1 MTTSQK
7 ASAMKVHPQTIRR
20 WTKTGKLD
28 CTRTIGNHRRFEP
41 PMNDSKLVIGYARVS
56 SFDQKEDLVRQQ
68 EYIRTQHKVD
78 QIIQDTG
85 SGMNYKKPGF
95 KKLMLLILEGKVKE
109 LVITHKDRL
118 LRFGSEIIFIICK
131 FFGVTVTI
139 LHDEKPKDSKDTF
152 ASDVIEIITVFC
164 SRIYGQRSH
173 QNRNRIPKCS
183 TSPSILPAV

>member
-1 MTTSQK
+1 
-7 ASAMKVHPQTIRR
+7 MKVHPQTIRR

-173 QNRNRIPKCS
+173 QNRNRIPKYS
-183 TSPSILPAV
+183 TLPKILPTV